1 VKDDKIIVAWLW
13 PRYEGLV
20 CFGAPIILG
29 LDPQRYQPICVYLMK
44 SSEKPNSFEEKG
56 YEVFYISRKKFFR
69 MFNLWIIWKLSRVLK
84 RENVDIL
91 HCHKHQA
98 TIYGTIAAKLAGV
111 PVVFSHVHGLNRS
124 KNPRRKFI
132 NWIVLKWATKII
144 AVANSVKEDVLKNN
158 WALSSDKLSVLE
170 NSVDFEC
177 FANVAITKVEAKG
190 RLGVIPPDAFVYG
203 TIARFG
209 LFKGHSFL
217 ISAFEKVKKQ
227 VASAHLILVGDG
239 LLKEEIQKQVAKAG
253 LDESVHFLGQRDNIA
268 EIYKAIDV
276 FVLPSIGSE
285 GMPRVILEA
294 MAAGVPCV
302 ATKVGGIPEIVSG
315 EDVGFLVPPGDENA
329 LAEVMLKLA
338 KMPEKKRQKLIGK
351 AQDEIRRFY
360 AHEVVR
366 EKLRNLYE
374 TELTH

>member
-1 VKDDKIIVAWLW
+1 
-13 PRYEGLV
+13 
-20 CFGAPIILG
+20 
-29 LDPQRYQPICVYLMK
+29 
-44 SSEKPNSFEEKG
+44 
-56 YEVFYISRKKFFR
+56 